1 MLAMESLTMSIK
13 QEVLREVQAAAQ
25 AAGRAAAK
33 IIEENAMANDVP
45 LVQELMKISQRLNSM
60 LPEFNKLRG
69 LK

>member
-1 MLAMESLTMSIK
+1 MSIK